1 MQAKTPAGDV
11 STAEVPALHFPVRTL
26 PMKGLPQL
34 LKRIADLHVLVVGDM
49 MLDHYIW
56 GDATRISPEAPVP
69 VVDIARD
76 SWTAGGAANVAL
88 NIASLGARCA
98 VSGFIG
104 SDDAG
109 TRLESILHEKKI
121 KTIGTPGNAPTILKT
136 RVLVQHQQLCRLD
149 RESPPTA
156 YQFPASKIASLLG
169 KAIAAADAVILSDY
183 AKGILSDEL
192 VARVTELARAAG
204 KFIALDPKPKRKLT
218 FRDLDLIT
226 PNKREALQLAGIET
240 LPHMPFPAA
249 EVCARLHEL
258 YATKHLVIT
267 LGEEGMLLSSN
278 GRILKT
284 IPTAAREV
292 YDVSG
297 AGDTSLAALVLAL
310 TAGASLEAAA
320 HFANAAAG
328 VVVGKL
334 GTATVTPKELIA
346 YVNHR

>member
-1 MQAKTPAGDV
+1 
-11 STAEVPALHFPVRTL
+11 
-26 PMKGLPQL
+26 MKGLSPL
-34 LKRIADLHVLVVGDM
+34 LKKFARLRILVVGDV

-88 NIASLGARCA
+88 NLASLGARCTVA
-98 VSGFIG
+98 GFIG
-104 SDDAG
+104 QDDAG
-109 TRLESILHEKKI
+109 ARLTTILHSRKI
-121 KTIGTPGNAPTILKT
+121 DTLATPGSAPTIVKT

-149 RESPPTA
+149 REAPPTA
-156 YQFPASKIASLLG
+156 YHLSAARAEKLLAA
-169 KAIAAADAVILSDY
+169 AIADADAVILSDY
-183 AKGILSDEL
+183 AKGILTDE
-192 VARVTELARAAG
+192 VVGRVTDLARAAG
-204 KFIALDPKPKRKLT
+204 TFVALDPKPRRRLQ

-226 PNKREALQLAGIET
+226 PNKREALQLAGIEP
-240 LPHMPFPAA
+240 LPHTPFPAA

-267 LGEEGMLLSSN
+267 LGEDGMLLSSD
-278 GRILKT
+278 GQILKT

-292 YDVSG
+292 FDVSG

-310 TAGASLEAAA
+310 AAGAPLETAAQ
-320 HFANAAAG
+320 FANAAAG

-334 GTATVTPKELIA
+334 GTATVTPKELLA
-346 YVNHR
+346 YVNRR